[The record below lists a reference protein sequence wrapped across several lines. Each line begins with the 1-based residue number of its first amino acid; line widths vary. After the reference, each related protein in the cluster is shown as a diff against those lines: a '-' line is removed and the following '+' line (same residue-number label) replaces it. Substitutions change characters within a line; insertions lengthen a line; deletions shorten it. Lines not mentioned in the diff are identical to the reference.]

1 MTIWKIF
8 VGGGGDDWFS
18 HIVETYHA
26 EYAKMNPDFSCRCF
40 SWTEGDAIRALLNGE
55 AKGGNVTLVGHS
67 YGGDTAFWV
76 LKDTPNVDLLVS
88 IDPVGRF
95 QRSWTAI
102 RADAGLWLNVRAEP
116 SSDNRSF
123 DDTIAW
129 AGRKYPRP
137 PAIGQPN
144 APNHSLIA
152 NRTHGDFRGM
162 MRDTV
167 GGVSGRTLLG
177 GHHVG

>member
-18 HIVETYHA
+18 HIVKTYHA
-26 EYAKMNPDFSCRCF
+26 EYAKMNPGLACRYF

-55 AKGGNVTLVGHS
+55 AKGGHVALVGHS

-76 LKDTPNVDLLVS
+76 LRDVPNVDLLVS

-95 QRSWTAI
+95 QRDWASI
-102 RADAGLWLNVRAEP
+102 RADAAQWLNVRAEP
-116 SSDNRSF
+116 GSANRSF
-123 DDTIAW
+123 DDPIAW
-129 AGRKYPRP
+129 AGRKYSRP
-137 PAIGQPN
+137 PAAGQPN
-144 APNHSLIA
+144 APNYNIVA
-152 NRTHGDFRGM
+152 DRTHGDFRGM
-162 MRDTV
+162 MRDAA

>member
-26 EYAKMNPDFSCRCF
+26 DYARMNPDFACRYF
-40 SWTEGDAIRALLNGE
+40 SWTEGDAIRKLLNGE
-55 AKGGNVTLVGHS
+55 AKGGHVALVGHS

-102 RADAGLWLNVRAEP
+102 RADAAVWLNVRAEP
-116 SSDNRSF
+116 SSANRSF

-129 AGRKYPRP
+129 AGRKYSRP
-137 PAIGQPN
+137 PAKGQSG
-144 APNHSLIA
+144 APNHGIVA

-162 MRDTV
+162 MRDAV
-167 GGVSGRTLLG
+167 DGVSGQTLLG
-177 GHHVG
+177 GHSVG